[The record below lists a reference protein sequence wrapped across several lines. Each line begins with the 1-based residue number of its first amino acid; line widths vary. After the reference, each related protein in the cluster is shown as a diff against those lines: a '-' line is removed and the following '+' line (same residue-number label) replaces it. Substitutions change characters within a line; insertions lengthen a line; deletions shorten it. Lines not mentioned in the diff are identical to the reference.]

1 MKIVRTIQYI
11 AVGLLLVLF
20 VECVF
25 TMGTVMDIA
34 KYDIIGWV
42 VQLTI
47 MVATVTIAIRIAHE
61 DM

>member
-1 MKIVRTIQYI
+1 MITVKTIQYI

-20 VECVF
+20 LECMF
-25 TMGTVMDIA
+25 TMGGVMNIES
-34 KYDIIGWV
+34 YDIIGWI

-47 MVATVTIAIRIAHE
+47 VVATVTTAIRLAHK

>member
-1 MKIVRTIQYI
+1 MKTIKTIQYV

-20 VECVF
+20 VECLM
-25 TMGTVMDIA
+25 TMGWVLKFEEYTLT
-34 KYDIIGWV
+34 GWL

-47 MVATVTIAIRIAHE
+47 MVATVCIAVRGAND

>member
-1 MKIVRTIQYI
+1 
-11 AVGLLLVLF
+11 
-20 VECVF
+20 
-25 TMGTVMDIA
+25 MGAVMDIA
-34 KYDIIGWV
+34 RYDIIGWV

>member
-1 MKIVRTIQYI
+1 MRTVRTIQYI

-20 VECVF
+20 VECGF
-25 TMGTVMDIA
+25 TMGKVMDIA
-34 KYDIIGWV
+34 NYDIVGWV

-47 MVATVTIAIRIAHE
+47 MVTTVTIAIRLAHD

>member
-1 MKIVRTIQYI
+1 MRTVKTIQYI

-20 VECVF
+20 VECLF
-25 TMGTVMDIA
+25 TMGKVMDIA
-34 KYDIIGWV
+34 SYDIMGWI

>member
-25 TMGTVMDIA
+25 TRGAVMDIA

>member
-1 MKIVRTIQYI
+1 MRTVKTIQYI

-20 VECVF
+20 VECLF
-25 TMGTVMDIA
+25 TMGGVMNIA
-34 KYDIIGWV
+34 SYDIIGWI

-47 MVATVTIAIRIAHE
+47 MVATVTIAIRLAHE

>member
-1 MKIVRTIQYI
+1 MRTVKTIQYI

-20 VECVF
+20 VECLL
-25 TMGTVMDIA
+25 TTGRVMDIA
-34 KYDIIGWV
+34 NYDIIGWV

-47 MVATVTIAIRIAHE
+47 MVATVTIAIRLAHE